1 MRWVVGLGNPGETY
15 ARTRHNA
22 GIIVVDAVVAALG
35 LEWRT
40 VGDAWLATRPDRAVY
55 VKPRTYMNLSGRV
68 LEDPSRF
75 GGISASHVL
84 VVVDDTA
91 LPLGAIRLRG
101 KGSHGGHNGLR
112 DIERA
117 LGTSD
122 YARLR
127 IGVGQPAGGA
137 VELKEFVLAD
147 FGAEEIPRVNAM
159 AARAAEAI
167 EGFVNGEEMDR
178 LMAKFN
184 GICSV
189 PGLETRSNE
198 E

>member
-22 GIIVVDAVVAALG
+22 GFIVVDAVVAALG

-40 VGDAWLATRPDRAVY
+40 AGDAWLATRPDRAVY

-68 LEDPSRF
+68 LEDPIRF
-75 GGISASHVL
+75 GGLSASHVL

-91 LPLGAIRLRG
+91 LPLGTIRLRA

-122 YARLR
+122 FARLR

-137 VELKEFVLAD
+137 AELKEFVLAD

-178 LMAKFN
+178 LMAKSN
-184 GICSV
+184 GICPV

>member
-1 MRWVVGLGNPGETY
+1 MRCVVGLGNPGETY
-15 ARTRHNA
+15 TWTRHNA
-22 GIIVVDAVVAALG
+22 GFIVVDAVVVSLG

-40 VGDAWLATRPDRAVY
+40 VDDAWLATRPDSVVY
-55 VKPRTYMNLSGRV
+55 VKPRTYVNSSGRV

-75 GGISASHVL
+75 GGIEASHVL

-91 LPLGAIRLRG
+91 LPLGTIRLRAH
-101 KGSHGGHNGLR
+101 GSHGGHNGLR

-117 LGTSD
+117 LGTSN

-127 IGVGQPAGGA
+127 IGVGQPPGGA
-137 VELKEFVLAD
+137 AQLKEFVLAD
-147 FGAEEIPRVNAM
+147 LGAEEIRRVNAM

-184 GICSV
+184 GICPV